1 MLVKP
6 RTPLIG
12 HMMVLYFKEIKRTD
26 VASLFCLTSIKIFGN
41 ISLFFSYNMIVI
53 GIFPCLTD

>member
-41 ISLFFSYNMIVI
+41 ISLFFS
-53 GIFPCLTD
+53 